1 MALPARK
8 GEIIEGQAISS
19 DAGLPA
25 AYQGAPPP
33 STASAYGGGGAPGY
47 RFALMFGILVL
58 LAFFGGFGLWAA
70 IAPLD
75 AAAIAPGQLVVSSN
89 RREVRHLEGG
99 IVSQLLATLY
109 FST

>member
-25 AYQGAPPP
+25 GYQGAPPP

-58 LAFFGGFGLWAA
+58 LAFFWRVW
-70 IAPLD
+70 PL
-75 AAAIAPGQLVVSSN
+75 GSN
-89 RREVRHLEGG
+89 CTVGRSRYR
-99 IVSQLLATLY
+99 SWPTCCQQQ
-109 FST
+109 